1 MRSWKNASHSGN
13 TAESQHEVDR
23 RHMNDE
29 IQFEVRNH
37 VGHITLQRPAALN
50 SLSLTMVQQMD
61 AALRKWANDAAV
73 HAVLVKGAGEK
84 AFCAGGDIRS
94 LYESMRSDG
103 ALHREFFAIEYRLD
117 YLVHRYPKPYI
128 AVMDGITMG
137 GGMGI
142 SQGARVRIVSDRT
155 RVAMPEVGIGFFPDV
170 GGSYFLSRLRGSLG
184 LYLGLTGMQLRAADT
199 VYARLADVRL
209 DDAALQALD
218 AELDRVEW
226 SRNPTADVDRLIG
239 RLSAGP
245 ALVADLELLQSAID
259 FHFSKPDVPS
269 IIASLGTERRS
280 QHAGWAQQTLQ
291 TLSSKSPLML
301 CVTARQLQQAR
312 QMELAD
318 CLRMELNM
326 VHRCFE
332 ENDFKE
338 GIRAV
343 LIDKDNRPQW
353 QPAKLEEVSVER
365 VAAFF
370 QSRWSAAD
378 HPLAKL
384 GTPAW

>member
-1 MRSWKNASHSGN
+1 MS
-13 TAESQHEVDR
+13 
-23 RHMNDE
+23 DE
-29 IQFEVRNH
+29 ICFEVRNH

-50 SLSLTMVQQMD
+50 ALSLNMVQRMD
-61 AALRKWANDAAV
+61 ATLRKWANDATV
-73 HAVLVKGAGEK
+73 HAVLVKGSGEK

-94 LYESMRSDG
+94 LYDSMRHDG
-103 ALHREFFAIEYRLD
+103 GLHREFFPIEYRLD
-117 YLVHRYPKPYI
+117 YLIHRYPKPYI
-128 AVMDGITMG
+128 AVMNGITMG

-142 SQGARVRIVSDRT
+142 SQGARVRIAGERT
-155 RVAMPEVGIGFFPDV
+155 RMAMPEVGIGFFPDV

-184 LYLGLTGMQLRAADT
+184 LYLGLTGMQLRAPDA
-199 VYARLADVRL
+199 VHARLADTRL
-209 DDAALQALD
+209 DDSALQSLD
-218 AELDRVEW
+218 CEFDQLEW
-226 SRNPTADVDRLIG
+226 SPNPTADVDRMIS

-245 ALVADLELLQSAID
+245 ALVADLELLQAAID

-269 IIASLGTERRS
+269 IIASLRTERRA
-280 QHAGWAQQTLQ
+280 QHAPWAQQTLQ
-291 TLSSKSPLML
+291 TMASKSPLML

-312 QMELAD
+312 SMELAD

-332 ENDFKE
+332 EHDFKE

-343 LIDKDNRPQW
+343 LIDKDNQPRW
-353 QPAKLEEVSVER
+353 QPAQLEDVGSER

-370 QSRWSAAD
+370 QPRWSAQD

-384 GTPAW
+384 GAPAW